1 MASIFENFIQ
11 RLEKRLSSPLPGKL
25 AQQKMAP
32 TPRGASRIFDWG
44 KEKPRL
50 GGVLILFYPNDGNIY
65 FPLMQRPHYGGIHS
79 GQISLPG
86 GKEENHDQSLVETA
100 LREAEEEVGIIS
112 KEVKVIGT
120 LTELYI
126 IASNYHV
133 LPVIGFVDQK
143 PQFIPDQTE
152 VVKILEANL
161 TDLTSQSLKS
171 KEMIVGNNITIE
183 SPYYDI
189 HGHIVW
195 GATAMMLSELV
206 DIVRPIQ

>member
-1 MASIFENFIQ
+1 MTRRADRCGGATRSAALNVAQPRVGTLANRAVVRIER
-11 RLEKRLSSPLPGKL
+11 RLHEQDR
-25 AQQKMAP
+25 
-32 TPRGASRIFDWG
+32 D
-44 KEKPRL
+44 
-50 GGVLILFYPNDGNIY
+50 
-65 FPLMQRPHYGGIHS
+65 
-79 GQISLPG
+79 
-86 GKEENHDQSLVETA
+86 
-100 LREAEEEVGIIS
+100 EEVGVIS

-171 KEMIVGNNITIE
+171 KEMTVGNNITIE
-183 SPYYDI
+183 SPYYNI
-189 HGHIVW
+189 HGHVVW
-195 GATAMMLSELV
+195 GATAMILSELV

>member
-1 MASIFENFIQ
+1 M
-11 RLEKRLSSPLPGKL
+11 
-25 AQQKMAP
+25 
-32 TPRGASRIFDWG
+32 
-44 KEKPRL
+44 
-50 GGVLILFYPNDGNIY
+50 
-65 FPLMQRPHYGGIHS
+65 
-79 GQISLPG
+79 
-86 GKEENHDQSLVETA
+86 
-100 LREAEEEVGIIS
+100 
-112 KEVKVIGT
+112 
-120 LTELYI
+120 
-126 IASNYHV
+126 
-133 LPVIGFVDQK
+133 LPVVVLENQK
-143 PQFIPDQTE
+143 QQFILDQTE